1 MSTLQE
7 VQYTI
12 GQDVSINMHGLAD
25 GSKAISDAI
34 DNSTTR
40 YQQLDIGFKFKTN
53 QHKIDTQR
61 GTVVIGILRSADG
74 GVTYDSHLRPGNI
87 IAVINDL
94 DADTDYRLSVCTNQL
109 GMLPSHFKISVR
121 NGTGAPFFH
130 KEEKFGIWFTGK
142 RFLQVDSNASMAFNM
157 AADWLRQ

>member
-1 MSTLQE
+1 MSTLQQ
-7 VQYTI
+7 VQYTEGSEVVI
-12 GQDVSINMHGLAD
+12 KMQGLAD

-40 YQQLDIGFKFKTN
+40 FQQLDIGFKFKTN
-53 QHKIDTQR
+53 QHKIDTAK
-61 GTVVIGILRSADG
+61 GNVVIGLLRSADG
-74 GVTYDSHLRPGNI
+74 GETYDSHLRPGNI

-121 NGTGAPFFH
+121 NATGAPFFH
-130 KEEKFGIWFTGK
+130 KAEKFAVWFTGK
-142 RFLQVDSNASMAFNM
+142 RFLSVDSDASMAFNM
-157 AADWLRQ
+157 TSDWLRQ